1 MKPTKSQAKRLAVQ
15 KPKTLL
21 RKNPKSLPPK
31 AIVDQM
37 TESRPLPIGR
47 TEFQDWSDRI
57 ISGALVEHDPSMDE
71 QVFRKNQKIVL
82 ANMIVCLGPT
92 ESHKPDAHFIHG
104 LRMAAVKQTAHMM
117 GTEIREE
124 LKPKLEAVPDE
135 QGGKLLTQPGAYE
148 RAQKEAKAHKEMEA
162 RAVTERAVI

>member
-1 MKPTKSQAKRLAVQ
+1 MKLTKSQAKRIAVQ
-15 KPKTLL
+15 KPKTVL
-21 RKNPKSLPPK
+21 RKNAKNLATK

-47 TEFQDWSDRI
+47 VQFEEWSDRI
-57 ISGALVEHDPSMDE
+57 ISGALVEHDPSIDE
-71 QVFRKNQKIVL
+71 TIFQKNQKIVL

-104 LRMAAVKQTAHMM
+104 LRMAAVKQTAHMV
-117 GTEIREE
+117 GTEIRDQ
-124 LKPKLEAVPDE
+124 LKPKLEIVPE
-135 QGGKLLTQPGAYE
+135 S
-148 RAQKEAKAHKEMEA
+148 REAKIAKAEEQMQD